1 MGKSRSRDG
10 KTELLFMDGTPIEIH
25 QREYTGR
32 TLKTKGVKDMSC
44 LPGFFQY
51 GLPIAL

>member
-1 MGKSRSRDG
+1 MGKSRSRDR
-10 KTELLFMDGTPIEIH
+10 KTELLLMEGTPIEIH

-32 TLKTKGVKDMSC
+32 TLRTKGVKDMSC

-51 GLPIAL
+51 IQPES